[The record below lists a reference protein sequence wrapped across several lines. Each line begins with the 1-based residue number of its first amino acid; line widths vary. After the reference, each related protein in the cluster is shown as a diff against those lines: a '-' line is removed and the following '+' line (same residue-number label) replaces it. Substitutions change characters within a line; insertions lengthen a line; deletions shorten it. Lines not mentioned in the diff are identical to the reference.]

1 MMTREYIHTKK
12 APSAIGAY
20 SQAVK
25 YGDMIFLSGQIPLDP
40 DKMILVSDDIDM
52 QIKQVFINLKY
63 VLEASGSSLENIL
76 KLNVYLTNL
85 KNFSKVNEHM
95 EVIFNKPYPA
105 RAAIG
110 INSLPKDS
118 LIEIDAIASV
128 K

>member
-95 EVIFNKPYPA
+95 EIIFNKPYPA

>member
-1 MMTREYIHTKK
+1 MMTKEYIHTKK

-95 EVIFNKPYPA
+95 EIIFNKPYPA

>member
-1 MMTREYIHTKK
+1 MAKEYINTEK

-40 DKMILVSDDIDM
+40 DKMILVSEDIDM

-85 KNFSKVNEHM
+85 ENFTKVNEHM
-95 EVIFNKPYPA
+95 QKIFKKPYPA

>member
-1 MMTREYIHTKK
+1 MMTKEYIHTKK

-40 DKMILVSDDIDM
+40 DKMILVSEDIDM

-85 KNFSKVNEHM
+85 QNFSKVNEHM
-95 EVIFNKPYPA
+95 EKIFNKPYPA

-118 LIEIDAIASV
+118 LIEIDAIASI

>member
-1 MMTREYIHTKK
+1 MIKEYIHTEK

-25 YGDMIFLSGQIPLDP
+25 YGDMIFLSGQIPLVP
-40 DKMILVSDDIDM
+40 DQMTLVSDDIDM
-52 QIKQVFINLKY
+52 QIKQVFINLTY

-85 KNFSKVNEHM
+85 ENFTKVNKHM
-95 EVIFNKPYPA
+95 EKIFNKPYPA

>member
-1 MMTREYIHTKK
+1 MITKEYIHTKK

-95 EVIFNKPYPA
+95 EIIFNKPYPA

>member
-1 MMTREYIHTKK
+1 MIKEYIHTEK

-25 YGDMIFLSGQIPLDP
+25 YGDMIFLSGQIPLVP
-40 DKMILVSDDIDM
+40 DQMTLVSDDIDM
-52 QIKQVFINLKY
+52 QIKQVFINLTC

-85 KNFSKVNEHM
+85 ENFTKVNEHM
-95 EVIFNKPYPA
+95 EKIFNKPYPA

>member
-1 MMTREYIHTKK
+1 MTKEYIHTKK

-85 KNFSKVNEHM
+85 ENFTKVNEHM
-95 EVIFNKPYPA
+95 EKIFNKPYPA

-118 LIEIDAIASV
+118 LIEIDAIASA

>member
-1 MMTREYIHTKK
+1 MTKEYIHTKK

-40 DKMILVSDDIDM
+40 DKMILVSEDIDM

-85 KNFSKVNEHM
+85 QNFSKVNEHM
-95 EVIFNKPYPA
+95 EKIFNKPYPA

>member
-1 MMTREYIHTKK
+1 MIKEYIHTEK

-25 YGDMIFLSGQIPLDP
+25 YGDMIFLSGQIPLVP
-40 DKMILVSDDIDM
+40 DQMTLVSDDIDM
-52 QIKQVFINLKY
+52 QIKQVFINLTY

-85 KNFSKVNEHM
+85 ENFTKVNEHM
-95 EVIFNKPYPA
+95 EKIFNKPYPA

-118 LIEIDAIASV
+118 LIEIDAIASA

>member
-1 MMTREYIHTKK
+1 MTKEYIHTKK

-40 DKMILVSDDIDM
+40 DKMILVSDDIDI

-95 EVIFNKPYPA
+95 EIIFNKPYPA

>member
-1 MMTREYIHTKK
+1 MIKEYIHTEK

-40 DKMILVSDDIDM
+40 EQMTLVSDDIDM

-63 VLEASGSSLENIL
+63 VLEASDSSLENIL

-95 EVIFNKPYPA
+95 EIIFNKPYPA

>member
-1 MMTREYIHTKK
+1 MTKEYIHTKK

-40 DKMILVSDDIDM
+40 DKMILVSDDIDI

-63 VLEASGSSLENIL
+63 VLEESGSSLENIL

-95 EVIFNKPYPA
+95 EIIFNKPYPA

>member
-1 MMTREYIHTKK
+1 MIKEYIHTEK

-40 DKMILVSDDIDM
+40 EQMTLVSDDIDM
-52 QIKQVFINLKY
+52 QIKQVFINLTY

-85 KNFSKVNEHM
+85 ENFTKVNEHM
-95 EVIFNKPYPA
+95 EKIFDKPYPA

>member
-1 MMTREYIHTKK
+1 MTKEYIHTKK

-85 KNFSKVNEHM
+85 QNFSKVNEHM
-95 EVIFNKPYPA
+95 EKIFNKPYPA

>member
-1 MMTREYIHTKK
+1 MMKKEYIHTKK

>member
-1 MMTREYIHTKK
+1 MMTKEYIHTKK

-40 DKMILVSDDIDM
+40 DKMILVSDDIDI

-95 EVIFNKPYPA
+95 EIIFNKPYPA

>member
-1 MMTREYIHTKK
+1 MKKEYIHTKK

-95 EVIFNKPYPA
+95 EIIFNKPYPA

>member
-1 MMTREYIHTKK
+1 MMKKEYIHTKK

-95 EVIFNKPYPA
+95 EIIFNKPYPA

>member
-1 MMTREYIHTKK
+1 MTKEYIHTKK

>member
-1 MMTREYIHTKK
+1 MTKEYIHTKK

-95 EVIFNKPYPA
+95 EIIFNKPYPA

-118 LIEIDAIASV
+118 LIEIDAIASI

>member
-1 MMTREYIHTKK
+1 MITKEYIHTKK

-128 K
+128 N

>member
-1 MMTREYIHTKK
+1 MITKEYIHTKK

>member
-1 MMTREYIHTKK
+1 MTKEYIHTKK

-40 DKMILVSDDIDM
+40 DKMILVSDGIDM

-63 VLEASGSSLENIL
+63 VLEASDSSLENIL

-95 EVIFNKPYPA
+95 EIIFNKPYPA

>member
-1 MMTREYIHTKK
+1 MTKEYIHTKK

-52 QIKQVFINLKY
+52 QIKQVFINLTY

-85 KNFSKVNEHM
+85 ENFTKVNEHM
-95 EVIFNKPYPA
+95 EKIFNKPYPA

>member
-1 MMTREYIHTKK
+1 MMTKEYIHTKK

-25 YGDMIFLSGQIPLDP
+25 YGDMIFLSGQIPLDS
-40 DKMILVSDDIDM
+40 DKMILVSDEIDM

>member
-1 MMTREYIHTKK
+1 MAKEYINTEK

-40 DKMILVSDDIDM
+40 DKMILVSEDIDM

-85 KNFSKVNEHM
+85 ENFTKVNEHM
-95 EVIFNKPYPA
+95 QKIFKKPYPA

-118 LIEIDAIASV
+118 LIEIDAIASI

>member
-1 MMTREYIHTKK
+1 MMTKEYIHTKK

-40 DKMILVSDDIDM
+40 DKMILVSEDIDM

-85 KNFSKVNEHM
+85 QNFSKVNEHM
-95 EVIFNKPYPA
+95 EIIFNKPYPA

>member
-1 MMTREYIHTKK
+1 MMTKEYIHTKK

-63 VLEASGSSLENIL
+63 VLEAYGSSLENIL

-95 EVIFNKPYPA
+95 EIIFNKPYPA

>member
-1 MMTREYIHTKK
+1 
-12 APSAIGAY
+12 
-20 SQAVK
+20 
-25 YGDMIFLSGQIPLDP
+25 MIFLSGQIPLVP
-40 DKMILVSDDIDM
+40 DQMTLVSDDIDM
-52 QIKQVFINLKY
+52 QIKQVFINLTY

-85 KNFSKVNEHM
+85 ENFTKVNEHM
-95 EVIFNKPYPA
+95 EKIFNKPYPA

-118 LIEIDAIASV
+118 LIEIDAIASA

>member
-1 MMTREYIHTKK
+1 MTKEYIHTKK

-40 DKMILVSDDIDM
+40 DKMILVSDGIDM

-95 EVIFNKPYPA
+95 EIIFNKPYPA

>member
-1 MMTREYIHTKK
+1 MTKEYIHTKK

-40 DKMILVSDDIDM
+40 DKMIIVSDDIDI

-63 VLEASGSSLENIL
+63 VLEASDSSLENIL

-95 EVIFNKPYPA
+95 EIIFNKPYPA